1 VRDPRE
7 RLRDIIE
14 AIDAIG
20 RYTHEGR
27 RRFDDDE
34 LVRSWVLQ
42 HLQIIGEAAA
52 RLPDEVRGR
61 APEIPWVQ
69 VIATRNVLV
78 HGYFGWTWTSSGV
91 PWRKACRRS
100 GQRSSGYWQRSTKL
114 RSDPV
119 RGWRSRAI
127 SPHELTTASA
137 GRRPA

>member
-78 HGYFGWTWTSSGV
+78 HGYFGV
-91 PWRKACRRS
+91 DVDLVWRAVEE
-100 GQRSSGYWQRSTKL
+100 GLPPL
-114 RSDPV
+114 RAAVERLLATLDE
-119 RGWRSRAI
+119 AA
-127 SPHELTTASA
+127 E
-137 GRRPA
+137 